1 MENLVAIILA
11 GCGIAAALAKQPDG
25 ELEAKLLAKT
35 QSAAQH
41 VMEEHIYID
50 MDHDGACELI
60 GVYRDEDGPYK
71 GPYHVWYCSSDGQ
84 ACAVDDNGSNPGY
97 DTCTIEVLDVGD
109 ETHIVINS
117 WNYMGTSKCYSVFAL
132 RDKEITCFMMVVLIR
147 NMAQPESQK
156 RSF

>member
-1 MENLVAIILA
+1 
-11 GCGIAAALAKQPDG
+11 
-25 ELEAKLLAKT
+25 
-35 QSAAQH
+35 
-41 VMEEHIYID
+41 

-84 ACAVDDNGSNPGY
+84 ACAADDNGSNPGY
-97 DTCTIEVLDVGD
+97 DTCTIEVLDVGE
-109 ETHIVINS
+109 ETYIVINS